1 MCTHIMYARAL
12 LHRLYYEYM
21 YVRMYKNLICCV
33 DCTYYLK
40 SVCMYHTVC
49 VSMYV
54 RAHSVNT
61 HCFSPVQRLQQIHID
76 NSALQRNLQDTKQ
89 QLESLD
95 VSAKISQKDRESVS
109 QEVQKQYE
117 EDWMKLKQES
127 SEWRAKY
134 NEVCG
139 KVRCTR

>member
-1 MCTHIMYARAL
+1 MHA
-12 LHRLYYEYM
+12 
-21 YVRMYKNLICCV
+21 
-33 DCTYYLK
+33 CTYW
-40 SVCMYHTVC
+40 
-49 VSMYV
+49 
-54 RAHSVNT
+54 VNT
-61 HCFSPVQRLQQIHID
+61 HCSSPVQRLQQIHID

-134 NEVCG
+134 NEVLR
-139 KVRCTR
+139 KVRCTC